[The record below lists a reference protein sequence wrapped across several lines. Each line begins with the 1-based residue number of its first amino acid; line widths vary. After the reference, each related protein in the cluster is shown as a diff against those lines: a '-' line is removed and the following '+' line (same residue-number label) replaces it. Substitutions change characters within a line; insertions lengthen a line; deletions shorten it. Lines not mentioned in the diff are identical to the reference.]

1 MVRFLSFLLAA
12 IRLVQTVLDLIRER
26 KVREE
31 GQEDVR
37 RQQEQVNEAAKD
49 RALEIDAG
57 VRDAELD
64 ALRERMRHYQRTT
77 P

>member
-1 MVRFLSFLLAA
+1 MLRFLSFLLAA
-12 IRLVQTVLDLIRER
+12 IRLAQTILDLIRER
-26 KVREE
+26 RVREE

-37 RQQEQVNEAAKD
+37 RQQEKVNEAAKE

-64 ALRERMRHYQRTT
+64 ALRERMRDYQRTT